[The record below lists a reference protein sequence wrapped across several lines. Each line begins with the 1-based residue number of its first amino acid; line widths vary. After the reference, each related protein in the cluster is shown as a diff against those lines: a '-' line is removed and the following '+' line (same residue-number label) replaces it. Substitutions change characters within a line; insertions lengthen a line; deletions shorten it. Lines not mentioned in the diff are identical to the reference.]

1 MDNVKLDAVDTQHRP
16 RRTDDLGRAFKGSQ
30 RQIQIAVA
38 RRTEELSKAILTQ
51 LRCPDG
57 TQLVWK
63 SPLEKDEFKEY
74 RDESFLEAVN
84 LKGSA
89 PKLAEFWPP
98 RGPHWDGL
106 AILEENGETTGIV
119 LVEAKS
125 YPLEMYGPGCNAEL
139 ESERRKLIERST
151 KVAKDW
157 FHADSSGDC
166 DWLGPYYQFAN
177 RLSHIYFLRER
188 AGIDAWLVNLCFVND
203 ETRHPTSKEDW
214 KTGLELAK
222 KKLGLKD
229 EVINKYVADVFL
241 DASDLPWPPTT

>member
-1 MDNVKLDAVDTQHRP
+1 MTDQKLDAVDTQHRP

-38 RRTEELSKAILTQ
+38 RRTEELSKAIRTQ

-89 PKLAEFWPP
+89 PKLAEFWPS
-98 RGPHWDGL
+98 RGGPHWDGL

-125 YPLEMYGPGCNAEL
+125 YPLEMYGPGCNAEP
-139 ESERRKLIERST
+139 ESRKLIKRST

-157 FHADSSGDC
+157 FDAKASVDQ
-166 DWLGPYYQFAN
+166 WLGPYYQFAN

-188 AGIDAWLVNLCFVND
+188 ARIDAWLVNLCFVD
-203 ETRHPTSKEDW
+203 DKTMKEKATKKEVW
-214 KTGLELAK
+214 KAK
-222 KKLGLKD
+222 LKCAKNELGLKD
-229 EVINKYVADVFL
+229 EVNKYVADVFL
-241 DASDLPWPPTT
+241 DASKLLWPP

>member
-1 MDNVKLDAVDTQHRP
+1 MTDQKLDAVDTQHRP

-89 PKLAEFWPP
+89 PKLAEFWPKSGS
-98 RGPHWDGL
+98 RWDGL
-106 AILEENGETTGIV
+106 ARLEKNGQLLGIV

-125 YPLEMYGPGCNAEL
+125 YPEEMRGQGCNAERK
-139 ESERRKLIERST
+139 SERRKLIERST

-157 FHADSSGDC
+157 FDADVSVDQ
-166 DWLGPYYQFAN
+166 WLGPYYQFAN
-177 RLSHIYFLRER
+177 RLSHIYFLREI
-188 AGIDAWLVNLCFVND
+188 ADIDAWLVNLCFVND
-203 ETRHPTSKEDW
+203 ETMYPTSKEDW
-214 KTGLELAK
+214 KASLKRAK
-222 KKLGLKD
+222 NELGLKD
-229 EVINKYVADVFL
+229 EVRYVADVFL
-241 DASDLPWPPTT
+241 DARDRTELLGPPTT

>member
-1 MDNVKLDAVDTQHRP
+1 MTDQKLDAVDTQHRP
-16 RRTDDLGRAFKGSQ
+16 RRTDHLGRAYK
-30 RQIQIAVA
+30 
-38 RRTEELSKAILTQ
+38 
-51 LRCPDG
+51 G

-63 SPLEKDEFKEY
+63 SPLEKEEFKEY

-89 PKLAEFWPP
+89 PKLAEFWPS
-98 RGPHWDGL
+98 RGGPHWDGL

-125 YPLEMYGPGCNAEL
+125 YPLEMYGPGCNAKL
-139 ESERRKLIERST
+139 KSESRKLIERST

-157 FHADSSGDC
+157 FDAKASVDQ
-166 DWLGPYYQFAN
+166 WLGPYYQFAN

-188 AGIDAWLVNLCFVND
+188 ARIDAWLVNLCFVND

-222 KKLGLKD
+222 NELGLKD

-241 DASDLPWPPTT
+241 DASKLLWPP